1 MAYSFAVDANM
12 KQPVDYIDRIFKGD
26 KPGNLLAQR
35 PVEYELVIN
44 LRTAKALGLT
54 VPTSIQLL
62 ADKVIE

>member
-1 MAYSFAVDANM
+1 MAYSLAVDANM

-26 KPGNLLAQR
+26 KPGNLPAQR
-35 PVEYELVIN
+35 PVEYEVVIN
-44 LRTAKALGLT
+44 LRTANALGLT

>member
-1 MAYSFAVDANM
+1 MAYSFAEDANM

-44 LRTAKALGLT
+44 LVL
-54 VPTSIQLL
+54 VPSQSTDDSI
-62 ADKVIE
+62 ASGH